1 MTYRVV
7 LLKSAQLELRALIA
21 NYLVPNFGA
30 QVAQEKYAAI
40 KNSVDLLKENPRLG
54 RPVPELDDT
63 GFEHFR
69 QMIVEDLNKIIYQ
82 IDDEKQMVYVHIFC
96 STRQDFE
103 TVLRKRLLRSAR

>member
-7 LLKSAQLELRALIA
+7 LLKSAQFELHDLVT
-21 NYLVPNFGA
+21 NYLIPNFGT
-30 QVAQEKYAAI
+30 QVAREKYAAI
-40 KNSVDLLKENPRLG
+40 KRSVDLLKENPRLG

-82 IDDEKQMVYVHIFC
+82 IDDEKQTVYVHIFC

-103 TVLRKRLLRSAR
+103 TLLRKRLLRSIR

>member
-7 LLKSAQLELRALIA
+7 LLKGTQSELLDLVT

-30 QVAQEKYAAI
+30 QVAREKYAAI
-40 KNSVDLLKENPRLG
+40 KNSLNLLNENPRLG
-54 RPVPELDDT
+54 RYVPELEDT

-82 IDDEKQMVYVHIFC
+82 IDDEKQTVYVHIFC
-96 STRQDFE
+96 PTRQDFE
-103 TVLRKRLLRSAR
+103 TLLRKRLLRSNR

>member
-7 LLKSAQLELRALIA
+7 LLRSAQSELHDLVS
-21 NYLVPNFGA
+21 NYLVPNFGVQIA
-30 QVAQEKYAAI
+30 REKFAAI
-40 KNSVDLLKENPRLG
+40 KSSVDLLKENPRLG
-54 RPVPELDDT
+54 RPVPELEDT

-82 IDDEKQMVYVHIFC
+82 IDDEKQTVYVHVFC

-103 TVLRKRLLRSAR
+103 TILRKRLLRSVR

>member
-7 LLKSAQLELRALIA
+7 LLKSAQFELHDLVS
-21 NYLVPNFGA
+21 NYLIPNFGA
-30 QVAQEKYAAI
+30 QAAREKYAAI
-40 KNSVDLLKENPRLG
+40 KRSVDLLKVNPRLG

-82 IDDEKQMVYVHIFC
+82 IDDEKQTVYVHIFC

-103 TVLRKRLLRSAR
+103 TLLRKRLLRSTR